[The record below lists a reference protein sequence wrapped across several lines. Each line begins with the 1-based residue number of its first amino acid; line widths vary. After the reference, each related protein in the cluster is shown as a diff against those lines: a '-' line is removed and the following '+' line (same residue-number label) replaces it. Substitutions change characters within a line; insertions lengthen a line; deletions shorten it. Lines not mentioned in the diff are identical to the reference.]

1 MLKHEIGQLLDECE
15 SVYSLVIAV
24 AKRSRD
30 LSNDALD
37 KKIILNDKP
46 VNIAI
51 DEFGRHKLRVVEVK
65 APAGSRYSN

>member
-1 MLKHEIGQLLDECE
+1 MLKPEIGQLLEECE

-30 LSNDALD
+30 IANEALLD
-37 KKIILNDKP
+37 KVVLHDRP

-51 DEFGRHKLRVVEVK
+51 DEFGEHKLRVVEGY
-65 APAGSRYSN
+65 AEAGSPK

>member
-1 MLKHEIGQLLDECE
+1 MLKHEIGRLLDESE

-30 LSNDALD
+30 IANEALE
-37 KKIILNDKP
+37 KKMPLDDKP

-51 DEFGRHKLRVVEVK
+51 DEFGRRQFRIVE
-65 APAGSRYSN
+65 GSSEYGSPR

>member
-1 MLKHEIGQLLDECE
+1 MLKPEIAQLLDECD

-30 LSNDALD
+30 IADEVLEEHLHLD
-37 KKIILNDKP
+37 DKP

-51 DEFGRHKLRVVEVK
+51 DEFGAHRLRIVEGREDDS
-65 APAGSRYSN
+65 AR